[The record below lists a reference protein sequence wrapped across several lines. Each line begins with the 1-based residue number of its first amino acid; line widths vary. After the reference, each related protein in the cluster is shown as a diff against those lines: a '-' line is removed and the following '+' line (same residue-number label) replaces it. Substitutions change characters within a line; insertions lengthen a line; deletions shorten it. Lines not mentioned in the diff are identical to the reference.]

1 MILIPNED
9 DMDDEYDDTYD
20 IIIHCKSAEDQEE
33 IFTQLKLL
41 NKVSKLDPLIEQIKA
56 NNNNVNVDPI
66 IKIITNYF
74 KES

>member
-9 DMDDEYDDTYD
+9 DTDYEYDDTYD

-56 NNNNVNVDPI
+56 NSNNVNVDPI